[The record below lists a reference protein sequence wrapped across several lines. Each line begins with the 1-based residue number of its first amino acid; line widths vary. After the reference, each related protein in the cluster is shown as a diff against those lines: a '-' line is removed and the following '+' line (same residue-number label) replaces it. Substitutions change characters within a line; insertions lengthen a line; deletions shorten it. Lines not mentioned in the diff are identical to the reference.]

1 MPETQKLILLADD
14 DVEDLE
20 LLQEALLQL
29 QPQARLH
36 AVTNGNMVLD
46 YLEQTERAELPCL
59 IVLDYNM
66 PEINGAE
73 LLQQLG
79 NEPRYQDIPKAVWS
93 TSNSEL
99 YVKECMKNGAAAYFV
114 KPASNK
120 QLLELANQLLELC

>member
-46 YLEQTERAELPCL
+46 YLEQTERTELPCL